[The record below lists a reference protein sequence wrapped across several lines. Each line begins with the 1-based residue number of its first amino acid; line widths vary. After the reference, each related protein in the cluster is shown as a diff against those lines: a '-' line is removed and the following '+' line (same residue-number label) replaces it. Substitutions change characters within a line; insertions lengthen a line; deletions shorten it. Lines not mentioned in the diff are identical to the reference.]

1 LLYQI
6 KNGGCQMAEIL
17 KGNVVA
23 AQIKEDMKNEIEKL
37 AEKGKIPTLGIVR
50 LGSNPDDISYERS
63 IIKNCEKAGINS
75 KIIEKELEMTT
86 EELVDLM
93 KELNNDDEISGVL
106 VFRPLPKHID
116 EAKIREALS
125 PNKDV
130 DCMHPLN
137 LAKIFEGDMTGFQP
151 CTPRAAMEILLYN
164 NVELEGKNVV
174 VVNRSMVLGKPLAMM
189 LLEKN
194 ATVTICHSRTKNLHE
209 ITSKADVV
217 VTALGKAKF
226 FDKKYFNENSICID
240 VGVSMDEDGKLS
252 GDINYPEVSEMVSM
266 ITPVPGGVG
275 AVTTSLLLSQVVEA
289 CKRI

>member
-1 LLYQI
+1 
-6 KNGGCQMAEIL
+6 MTEIL

-37 AEKGKIPTLGIVR
+37 AEKGKVPTLGIVR

-75 KIIEKELEMTT
+75 KVIEKELEMTT

-93 KELNNDDEISGVL
+93 KELNSDDEISGVL

-125 PNKDV
+125 PDKDV

-137 LAKIFEGDMTGFQP
+137 LAKIFEGNMTGFQP

-164 NVELEGKNVV
+164 NIELEGKNVV
-174 VVNRSMVLGKPLAMM
+174 VVNRSMVLGKPLVMM

-240 VGVSMDEDGKLS
+240 VGVSMDDDGKLS
-252 GDINYPEVSEMVSM
+252 GDIDYPEVSEMVSM

>member
-1 LLYQI
+1 
-6 KNGGCQMAEIL
+6 MTEIL

-23 AQIKEDMKNEIEKL
+23 AQIKEKMKKDIEEL
-37 AEKGKIPTLGIVR
+37 GKIGKVPTLGIVR
-50 LGSNPDDISYERS
+50 LGNNPDDISYERS
-63 IIKNCEKAGINS
+63 IIKNCDAMGINS
-75 KIIEKELEMTT
+75 KVVEKDANITT
-86 EELVDLM
+86 EDLVKLM
-93 KELNNDDEISGVL
+93 EELNGDNSISGVL

-116 EAKIREALS
+116 EAKIRTALS
-125 PNKDV
+125 PDKDV

-137 LAKIFEGDMTGFQP
+137 LAKIFEGNMTGFLP
-151 CTPRAAMEILLYN
+151 CTPKAAMEILLYN

-174 VVNRSMVLGKPLAMM
+174 VINRSMVLGKPLAMM

-226 FDKKYFNENSICID
+226 FDAKYFNENSICID
-240 VGVSMDEDGKLS
+240 VGVSLDSEGKLS
-252 GDINYPEVSEMVSM
+252 GDIDYPVVSEIVKM

-289 CKRI
+289 CKKN